1 MKMSD
6 SVIGDTKEEVGRAP
20 WDYFSWGHL
29 AMGIMTF
36 ILLSLINTIPSL
48 VTNNLEYIIPWWF
61 MIVLSIIVFI
71 VWELLENTLFVEW
84 GFKFEGRRDSLVNAI
99 WDIIFGTIGALTMWL
114 IKGILVNLIMGV
126 PGIPYFYIVGIVL
139 FFITIVCF
147 LIGRLIT
154 K

>member
-1 MKMSD
+1 MSD
-6 SVIGDTKEEVGRAP
+6 GLIGDTKEEVGKAP
-20 WDYFSWGHL
+20 WDYFSWGHI

-48 VTNNLEYIIPWWF
+48 VTNELIYIIPWWL
-61 MIVLSIIVFI
+61 MIVLSIVVAL
-71 VWELLENTLFVEW
+71 VWEIMENTLFMEW

-99 WDIIFGTIGALTMWL
+99 WDVIFVIIGALIMWL
-114 IKGILVNLIMGV
+114 IKGILVNVVMGV
-126 PGIPYFYIVGIVL
+126 PGIAPFYIVGIVL
-139 FFITIVCF
+139 FVISIICF